1 VPIDVK
7 KIIILTCGIV
17 TKVSTI
23 YRTDPL
29 HIRRALLYMLDIDS
43 YDKIMRQTFH
53 IIGLF
58 QITVETY
65 RGVKAHLDVYY
76 KDNSKW
82 KLMGSSHS
90 QRQRCGLQPSQRN
103 IQKLTSH
110 GD

>member
-1 VPIDVK
+1 MKVVPFAAPSSSIDN
-7 KIIILTCGIV
+7 
-17 TKVSTI
+17 
-23 YRTDPL
+23 
-29 HIRRALLYMLDIDS
+29 HLDMWDYS

-90 QRQRCGLQPSQRN
+90 QRQRCG
-103 IQKLTSH
+103 
-110 GD
+110 